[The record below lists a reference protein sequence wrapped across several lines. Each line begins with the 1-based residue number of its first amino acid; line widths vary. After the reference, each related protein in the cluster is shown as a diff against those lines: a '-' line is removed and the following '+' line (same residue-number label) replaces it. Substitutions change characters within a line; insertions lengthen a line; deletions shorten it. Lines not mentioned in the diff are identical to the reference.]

1 MLDALEFSL
10 KTAIQASIIGIL
22 ITLLLLAMAFGVDY
36 LGYPKVSTAL
46 FWQNA
51 LLQSLCPTFNIG
63 TPDHPVYEGTPLNF
77 LAFIASIPLGFIIY
91 GIPAYVILRSRLPD
105 EKLTH

>member
-1 MLDALEFSL
+1 M
-10 KTAIQASIIGIL
+10 KTALLAAGIGIL
-22 ITLLLLAMAFGVDY
+22 ITMLLLALAFGVDS
-36 LGYPKVSTAL
+36 LGYPNVSSAL

-51 LLQSLCPTFNIG
+51 LLQSLCPTMNIG

-91 GIPAYVILRSRLPD
+91 GIPAYVLLRSRLHSD
-105 EKLTH
+105 KLTR